1 MKSKKVK
8 LFALVSA
15 CMLAGCATVVAA
27 CDFSFKSKE
36 LESVTIDTSEVQKV
50 FTRGDE
56 FTSDGLVVTAHYDD
70 GSKAVLKSGYHV
82 RGVEIDHVTT
92 EETKAAG
99 KDTVRV
105 IYGEKEADY
114 DVEIIQ
120 VDRLE
125 LDLEHVTRSFVQHEA
140 FTYEG
145 LGVYAVFSNGERVDL
160 AALGEDAYQVSYE
173 EGDPQDVT
181 ATAGTHTVTVS
192 TVAPAFTNEKGEPL
206 PEDDC
211 DRVYTATYTVTVTDD
226 TMTGI
231 RVVHAPEK
239 TEYFVGDTFEPE
251 GIVVNGIYEHG
262 EAALPADAALTY
274 TSPSLDGGK
283 FTAAGEN
290 VPITVKFGTFETT
303 FSVTVK
309 AVTVEEISVED
320 SPQKTEY
327 YVGDTFGAE
336 GLTVHVRYNNGT
348 ETTLTYPEAGLSLSA
363 PEMSTA
369 GKKDVT
375 VTYSEQ
381 TATFSITVYNQ
392 LTGLLVTDSVEEYAK
407 GDTFDK
413 GTLTVKALFNDAAD
427 GDFVTDFTVKDAPE
441 GVLEAREYT
450 VTVEYTV
457 DDAEHFNR
465 GSAEKQYTFTVK
477 LVKSLSNFNNYMLE
491 TVGEKVRLQFYLAY
505 EGYTEEE
512 MYAAVLLIGE
522 REVERVRLGAV
533 TLFYFELPAD
543 LDKGTHDL
551 SVKMPDGQTF
561 AVVFDPA
568 NFANTNPN
576 SMELG
581 DNVYT
586 FGLSDENRMQ
596 LTVSAA
602 ERTVTIAEVDP
613 AHGSITVKRGDAE
626 IHSGD
631 KVPVGT
637 ELTVEAKP
645 AEGYAVDSVMAGSE
659 KVELTGN
666 KGSFTVNGDVTV
678 TANFVREGSTSHTL
692 TVNANEGGTYEL
704 APQAGDEGYEK
715 GTQVKLTVKPN
726 PHYGY
731 TIDIT
736 GAEYT
741 NEGDV
746 YTITV
751 GESAVT
757 VTIDF
762 YERSFDR
769 PHNAV
774 VNSGEGLV
782 FYAFTTGYTGSELK
796 NITLLVGET
805 EIANYEAGYAE
816 DLSGD
821 SGARVFRFHVQ
832 EVKTAGKFALRIKFS
847 ESDIYDLTLASD
859 AGFELD
865 NLSYLFSNEG
875 GQCYLTVTDNSAPK
889 EEGISV
895 TPDTVKYTVGD
906 TFKAED
912 FTVTYTSATGETS
925 ALSLGE
931 DGYSVHLGAKDGA
944 AVTEG
949 YAFNEA
955 TELTLVF
962 VYKDFEVSV
971 NVTVSAKTEVT
982 LQFAGTAFILHGD
995 NDMRVALNVTES
1007 TGVTEDDWKA
1017 SELLIGDKRMPFSE
1031 HAGIAVYYMVSSLK
1045 DFENGVYEV
1054 KLVLKGT
1061 TYEKPS
1067 VGIDT
1072 TLERYGKQ
1080 YRMYIEGE
1088 KLLVAVSEPGG
1099 GDAEKE
1105 IKGYGGGD
1113 FFLHGLDA
1121 MRAVFNITCTGFSS
1135 ADWEAATLLI
1145 DGKTMPFSE
1154 MAGSI
1159 TAPAVYFWVTDLKDF
1174 TDGTYEVK
1182 LVVDGQEYAKPIT
1195 SIDKTVKFA
1204 GKTFRMYTEG
1214 DKLLV
1219 SVTTA

>member
-15 CMLAGCATVVAA
+15 CLLAGCAAVVAA
-27 CDFSFKSKE
+27 CDFSFNSKE

-50 FTRGDE
+50 FTRGEE

-82 RGVEIDHVTT
+82 RAVAIDHVTT

-125 LDLEHVTRSFVQHEA
+125 LDLDHVTRSFVQHEA

-160 AALGEDAYQVSYE
+160 ASLGEDAYQVSYE
-173 EGDPQDVT
+173 EGDLQDVT

-211 DRVYTATYTVTVTDD
+211 ERTYTATYTVTVQ
-226 TMTGI
+226 
-231 RVVHAPEK
+231 P
-239 TEYFVGDTFEPE
+239 
-251 GIVVNGIYEHG
+251 
-262 EAALPADAALTY
+262 AAAATHR
-274 TSPSLDGGK
+274 
-283 FTAAGEN
+283 
-290 VPITVKFGTFETT
+290 
-303 FSVTVK
+303 
-309 AVTVEEISVED
+309 VTVECDPEEGGSYTLDVVD
-320 SPQKTEY
+320 GVYTE
-327 YVGDTFGAE
+327 GA
-336 GLTVHVRYNNGT
+336 
-348 ETTLTYPEAGLSLSA
+348 
-363 PEMSTA
+363 TA
-369 GKKDVT
+369 
-375 VTYSEQ
+375 
-381 TATFSITVYNQ
+381 
-392 LTGLLVTDSVEEYAK
+392 
-407 GDTFDK
+407 
-413 GTLTVKALFNDAAD
+413 TLTVTPNA
-427 GDFVTDFTVKDAPE
+427 T
-441 GVLEAREYT
+441 YT
-450 VTVEYTV
+450 VESVKNG
-457 DDAEHFNR
+457 DDVLTANGE
-465 GSAEKQYTFTVK
+465 GKYTFAVNDDVTIRVK
-477 LVKSLSNFNNYMLE
+477 FVKKSVFNFNNYGLE
-491 TVGEKVRLQFYLAY
+491 TNSDKVRLHFYVHYA
-505 EGYTEEE
+505 GYTDNE
-512 MYAAVLLIGE
+512 MNEAVLLIGE

-533 TLFYFELPAD
+533 TLFYFDLPTD

-576 SMELG
+576 SMEPG

-586 FGLSDENRMQ
+586 FGLSDENKMQ

-715 GTQVKLTVKPN
+715 GAQVKLTVKPN

-731 TIDIT
+731 NIAVT

-751 GESAVT
+751 GDSAVT
-757 VTIDF
+757 VTIEF
-762 YERSFDR
+762 HERSFTN

-805 EIANYEAGYAE
+805 EVANYEAGYAE

-821 SGARVFRFHVQ
+821 GGARVFRFHVQ

-847 ESDIYDLTLASD
+847 ESDIYDLTVPAP
-859 AGFELD
+859 ANRNFELD

-906 TFKAED
+906 TFKAEA

-1045 DFENGVYEV
+1045 DFGNGVYEV

-1195 SIDKTVKFA
+1195 SIDKTVEFA

>member
-15 CMLAGCATVVAA
+15 CMLAGCAAVVAA
-27 CDFSFKSKE
+27 CDFSFNSKE

-50 FTRGDE
+50 FTRGEE

-120 VDRLE
+120 VDRLD
-125 LDLEHVTRSFVQHEA
+125 LDLDRVTRTFVQHEA

-173 EGDPQDVT
+173 EGDLQDVT

-211 DRVYTATYTVTVTDD
+211 ERTYTATYTVTV
-226 TMTGI
+226 
-231 RVVHAPEK
+231 RP
-239 TEYFVGDTFEPE
+239 
-251 GIVVNGIYEHG
+251 
-262 EAALPADAALTY
+262 AAAATHR
-274 TSPSLDGGK
+274 
-283 FTAAGEN
+283 
-290 VPITVKFGTFETT
+290 
-303 FSVTVK
+303 
-309 AVTVEEISVED
+309 VTVECDPVEGGSYTLD
-320 SPQKTEY
+320 AVDGVYTE
-327 YVGDTFGAE
+327 GSTAT
-336 GLTVHVRYNNGT
+336 LTVTPNA
-348 ETTLTYPEAGLSLSA
+348 TYAVESVKTGDDELHAN
-363 PEMSTA
+363 EE
-369 GKKDVT
+369 GKYTFAVDGDVT
-375 VTYSEQ
+375 V
-381 TATFSITVYNQ
+381 
-392 LTGLLVTDSVEEYAK
+392 SVK
-407 GDTFDK
+407 F
-413 GTLTVKALFNDAAD
+413 VK
-427 GDFVTDFTVKDAPE
+427 
-441 GVLEAREYT
+441 
-450 VTVEYTV
+450 
-457 DDAEHFNR
+457 
-465 GSAEKQYTFTVK
+465 
-477 LVKSLSNFNNYMLE
+477 KSLSNFNNYMLE
-491 TVGEKVRLQFYLAY
+491 NVGGKVRLQFYLAY

-533 TLFYFELPAD
+533 TLFYFELPTD

-581 DNVYT
+581 DNIYT

-613 AHGSITVKRGDAE
+613 AQGSITVKRGDAE

-715 GTQVKLTVKPN
+715 GAQVKLTVKPN

-731 TIDIT
+731 NIAVT

-751 GESAVT
+751 GDSAVT

-769 PHNAV
+769 PHNAI

-782 FYAFTTGYTGSELK
+782 FFAFTTGYTGSELK

-805 EIANYEAGYAE
+805 EVANYEAGYAE

-821 SGARVFRFHVQ
+821 GGARVFRFHVQ

-971 NVTVSAKTEVT
+971 NVTVSAKTEVREVT
-982 LQFAGTAFILHGD
+982 ITNLEFYTDLFAYLYMG
-995 NDMRVALNVTES
+995 S
-1007 TGVTEDDWKA
+1007 EDLDAVKDA
-1017 SELLIGDKRMPFSE
+1017 ARMTT
-1031 HAGIAVYYMVSSLK
+1031 
-1045 DFENGVYEV
+1045 NGVQTVHNANKGFEYITTRLIVMVDAPNKNSYEFV
-1054 KLVLKGT
+1054 WYNDADEIIARGTYVTGSGEEPAEKRVTGFHDHEIWMDEPANTMVTVNFWVDTEGYTKEELMAARLVVNGQEIAPRASSEYMIGGEGRSKLWFELVSLEEITQAPLQLKLGDELIDVVSTTGGLGSKTLNGREYVLESSG
-1061 TYEKPS
+1061 S
-1067 VGIDT
+1067 N
-1072 TLERYGKQ
+1072 Q
-1080 YRMYIEGE
+1080 
-1088 KLLVAVSEPGG
+1088 LLLTVRKSEP
-1099 GDAEKE
+1099 
-1105 IKGYGGGD
+1105 
-1113 FFLHGLDA
+1113 
-1121 MRAVFNITCTGFSS
+1121 
-1135 ADWEAATLLI
+1135 
-1145 DGKTMPFSE
+1145 
-1154 MAGSI
+1154 
-1159 TAPAVYFWVTDLKDF
+1159 
-1174 TDGTYEVK
+1174 
-1182 LVVDGQEYAKPIT
+1182 
-1195 SIDKTVKFA
+1195 
-1204 GKTFRMYTEG
+1204 
-1214 DKLLV
+1214 
-1219 SVTTA
+1219 